1 MTTATYV
8 VLLHGDEALWQA
20 RDADAIARLDA
31 SHRAFVEHCARDGHE
46 ILHAHELE
54 YARTARVVRRG
65 PGRPA
70 QVSDGPFAESVEQLG
85 GLYVVR
91 TADRDALVEL
101 VASDLTEDAEVRP
114 VVGASSDR

>member
-8 VLLHGDEALWQA
+8 VLLHGDEAQWQA
-20 RDADAIARLDA
+20 RDADDIARLDA
-31 SHRAFVEHCARDGHE
+31 SHRTFVERCTRERHE

-54 YARTARVVRRG
+54 HSRTATVVRRG

-70 QVSDGPFAESVEQLG
+70 EVTDGPFAESVEQLG

-91 TADRDALVEL
+91 TADRDALVGL
-101 VASDLTEDAEVRP
+101 VAEVLTEDAEVRP
-114 VVGASSDR
+114 VVGSSSD